1 VAFSIAIDDGPG
13 SFSGRWIERAKEL
26 GIAYERIDCLRT
38 DVVSRLARHGG
49 LLWHFFHTNP
59 AHLLVARHVIRAAEE
74 MGLVVFPSTDTC
86 WSFDNKVAQKYQLE
100 AAGAPT
106 PRTDCFF
113 SEAAALEWIET
124 AEFPRVM
131 KLLRGAG
138 SSNVR
143 LVRDR
148 DEARALVRRAF
159 AGGLT
164 GAGILPSDAHLLFT
178 RAKERRDLFGVMR
191 RLPWTLAQHWRNR
204 RREPHERGYI
214 YFQEFLPGNPFDV
227 RVTVIGGRAFAF
239 TRNVRR
245 NDFRASGS
253 GSIDYSLDRID
264 PECLRVA
271 FRTAARLRLQSAAF
285 DFVFDREH
293 RPRVLEVSFGFVP
306 KLVFDCPGYWDEE
319 LRFVEGHFWPQ
330 DAMLDDVV
338 SAIGARRDA
347 AANAASARARAPV
360 G

>member
-1 VAFSIAIDDGPG
+1 MAFSIAIDDGPG
-13 SFSGRWIERAKEL
+13 SFSGRWIERAKER
-26 GIAYERIDCLRT
+26 GIPYERIDCLGS
-38 DVVSRLARHGG
+38 DVLRRLAPHAG

-74 MGLVVFPSTDTC
+74 MGLAVFPSTDTC

-100 AAGAPT
+100 AAGAPV
-106 PRTDCFF
+106 PQTDCFF

-124 AEFPRVM
+124 AGFPRVV

-148 DEARALVRRAF
+148 EEARALVRRAF

-164 GAGILPSDAHLLFT
+164 GAGILPSDAHLLLA
-178 RAKERRDLFGVMR
+178 RAKARHDLVGVVR
-191 RLPWTLAQHWRNR
+191 RLPKTLAQHWRNR

-214 YFQEFLPGNPFDV
+214 YFQEFLPDNPFDV
-227 RVTVIGGRAFAF
+227 RVTVVGRRAFAF
-239 TRNVRR
+239 TRNVRP

-253 GSIDYSLDRID
+253 GSIDYSRDRID

-271 FRTAARLRLQSAAF
+271 FRVAARLRLQSAAF

-293 RPRVLEVSFGFVP
+293 RPRVLEVSFGFIP
-306 KLVFDCPGYWDEE
+306 KIVFDGPGYWDED
-319 LRFVEGHFWPQ
+319 LRFTEGHFWPQ
-330 DAMLDDVV
+330 DAMLDDLVD
-338 SAIGARRDA
+338 AIAARRGA
-347 AANAASARARAPV
+347 PAASARARAPV
-360 G
+360 A